1 MWQLAD
7 FEKTNWFQQIASIL
21 TIIAIPYAF
30 LKLVV
35 YKAKHKITF
44 ETKETYHEAKLI
56 DYPSQPQSFWLH
68 LMVENKGYEMSRNVE
83 AYISEIWIKKN
94 NKYEK
99 LKGFNSPIKLK
110 WAHERDIYPIN
121 IFPKEKRRL
130 DICYICQGIKI
141 LYLMTQGFPS
151 GSIKNAIEP
160 NDYLFLVKVVGEN
173 SLTPVEFIFQV
184 SWNGEW
190 KTLSGNKYVKS
201 FKIYKKPVKSF
212 SIY

>member
-1 MWQLAD
+1 
-7 FEKTNWFQQIASIL
+7 
-21 TIIAIPYAF
+21 
-30 LKLVV
+30 
-35 YKAKHKITF
+35 
-44 ETKETYHEAKLI
+44 
-56 DYPSQPQSFWLH
+56 
-68 LMVENKGYEMSRNVE
+68 
-83 AYISEIWIKKN
+83 
-94 NKYEK
+94 
-99 LKGFNSPIKLK
+99 
-110 WAHERDIYPIN
+110 
-121 IFPKEKRRL
+121 
-130 DICYICQGIKI
+130 
-141 LYLMTQGFPS
+141 MTQGFPS

>member
-83 AYISEIWIKKN
+83 AYISEIWIKK
-94 NKYEK
+94 K
-99 LKGFNSPIKLK
+99 
-110 WAHERDIYPIN
+110 
-121 IFPKEKRRL
+121 
-130 DICYICQGIKI
+130 
-141 LYLMTQGFPS
+141 
-151 GSIKNAIEP
+151 
-160 NDYLFLVKVVGEN
+160 
-173 SLTPVEFIFQV
+173 
-184 SWNGEW
+184 
-190 KTLSGNKYVKS
+190 
-201 FKIYKKPVKSF
+201 
-212 SIY
+212 